1 MTQTTPITL
10 ANEFDL
16 LDNILKA
23 HDKKV
28 DRLFQ
33 KADKDN
39 LEEMIAFTGEQYV
52 DLFQALSTALQSID
66 FSLNVIKNEHKAKE
80 QNLFLQ
86 SAVNMLNAHSTW
98 INEVMEETGVNNPTF
113 DKLSQD
119 YMDISGDF
127 YLDLHRVAENI
138 IELTYNFD

>member
-1 MTQTTPITL
+1 MTQTTPTTL

-16 LDNILKA
+16 IDSILTK
-23 HDKKV
+23 HDEKV
-28 DRLFQ
+28 DRLFK

-52 DLFQALSTALQSID
+52 DLFQGLSKALQAID

-80 QNLFLQ
+80 QDLFLQ
-86 SAVNMLNAHSTW
+86 SAVNMLNAHSEWVNEAMEDTG
-98 INEVMEETGVNNPTF
+98 INDPEF
-113 DKLSQD
+113 DKLSQE
-119 YMDISGDF
+119 YMSISGEF
-127 YLDLHRVAENI
+127 YLDLHQVATNI

>member
-1 MTQTTPITL
+1 MTQTNPITL

-16 LDNILKA
+16 LDSILKA

-66 FSLNVIKNEHKAKE
+66 FSLNIIKNEHKAKE

-98 INEVMEETGVNNPTF
+98 INETMEETGVNNPTF
-113 DKLSQD
+113 DKLSKE

>member
-1 MTQTTPITL
+1 MTQTNPITL
-10 ANEFDL
+10 NNEFDL
-16 LDNILKA
+16 LDGILKA

-66 FSLNVIKNEHKAKE
+66 FSLNVIKDEHKAKE
-80 QNLFLQ
+80 QDLFLQ

-127 YLDLHRVAENI
+127 YLDLHRVAQNI

>member
-1 MTQTTPITL
+1 MTQTNPITL
-10 ANEFDL
+10 NNEFDL
-16 LDNILKA
+16 LDGILKA

-80 QNLFLQ
+80 QDLFLQ

-127 YLDLHRVAENI
+127 YLDLHRVAQNI

>member
-10 ANEFDL
+10 SNEFDL
-16 LDNILKA
+16 LDGILTK
-23 HDKKV
+23 HDEKV
-28 DRLFQ
+28 DKLLK

-52 DLFQALSTALQSID
+52 DLFSALTSSLKAIE
-66 FSLNVIKNEHKAKE
+66 FSLNAIHNEQKAKE
-80 QNLFLQ
+80 QDLFLQ

-98 INEVMEETGVNNPTF
+98 INEVMEETGVNSPTF

>member
-1 MTQTTPITL
+1 MTQTNPITL
-10 ANEFDL
+10 KNEFDL

-66 FSLNVIKNEHKAKE
+66 FSLNVIKNEHKEKE

>member
-1 MTQTTPITL
+1 MTQTNPITL

-16 LDNILKA
+16 LDSILKA

-52 DLFQALSTALQSID
+52 DLFQALSIALQSID

-98 INEVMEETGVNNPTF
+98 IDEVMEETRVNNPTF

>member
-1 MTQTTPITL
+1 MTQPITL

-16 LDNILKA
+16 LDSILTK
-23 HDKKV
+23 HDEKV
-28 DRLFQ
+28 DKLFK

-52 DLFQALSTALQSID
+52 DLFQGLSKALQAID

-80 QNLFLQ
+80 QELFLK
-86 SAVNMLNAHSTW
+86 SAVNMLNAHSEW
-98 INEVMEETGVNNPTF
+98 INTVMEEMGVNEPTF

-127 YLDLHRVAENI
+127 YLELHHTARSI

>member
-1 MTQTTPITL
+1 MTQPITL

-16 LDNILKA
+16 LDSILTK
-23 HDKKV
+23 HDEKV
-28 DRLFQ
+28 NKLFE

-52 DLFQALSTALQSID
+52 DLFGALTSSLKAIE
-66 FSLNVIKNEHKAKE
+66 FSLNAIKNERKAKE
-80 QNLFLQ
+80 QELFLK
-86 SAVNMLNAHSTW
+86 SAVNMLNAHSEW
-98 INEVMEETGVNNPTF
+98 INTVMEEMGVNEPTF

-127 YLDLHRVAENI
+127 YLDLHQVATNI

>member
-16 LDNILKA
+16 LDGILTK
-23 HDKKV
+23 HDEKV
-28 DRLFQ
+28 DKLFK

-52 DLFQALSTALQSID
+52 DLFSALTSSLKAIE
-66 FSLNVIKNEHKAKE
+66 FSLNAIHNEQKAKE
-80 QNLFLQ
+80 QELFLQ
-86 SAVNMLNAHSTW
+86 SAVNMLNAHSEW
-98 INEVMEETGVNNPTF
+98 INEAMEDTGMNSPEF
-113 DKLSQD
+113 DKLSQE
-119 YMDISGDF
+119 YMDISGEF
-127 YLDLHRVAENI
+127 YLDLHQVATNI

>member
-1 MTQTTPITL
+1 MTQTNPITL
-10 ANEFDL
+10 NNEFDL
-16 LDNILKA
+16 LDGILKA

-80 QNLFLQ
+80 QDLFLQ

-113 DKLSQD
+113 DKLSQE
-119 YMDISGDF
+119 YMDISGEF
-127 YLDLHRVAENI
+127 YLDLHQVATNI

>member
-1 MTQTTPITL
+1 MTQTNPITL

-16 LDNILKA
+16 IDSILKA

-98 INEVMEETGVNNPTF
+98 INEVMEETGVNNPEF

>member
-1 MTQTTPITL
+1 MTQTNPITL

-16 LDNILKA
+16 LDSILKT

-80 QNLFLQ
+80 QDLFLQ

>member
-1 MTQTTPITL
+1 MTQTNPITL

-16 LDNILKA
+16 LDSILKT

-80 QNLFLQ
+80 QDLFLQ

-113 DKLSQD
+113 DKLSQE
-119 YMDISGDF
+119 YMDISGEF
-127 YLDLHRVAENI
+127 YLDLHQVATNI

>member
-1 MTQTTPITL
+1 MTQTNPITL

-16 LDNILKA
+16 LDSILKT

>member
-1 MTQTTPITL
+1 MKQTTPITL

-16 LDNILKA
+16 LDSILNK
-23 HDKKV
+23 HDEKV
-28 DRLFQ
+28 NQLFE

-52 DLFQALSTALQSID
+52 DLFGTLAKSLKAIE
-66 FSLNVIKNEHKAKE
+66 FSLNAIHNENKAKE
-80 QNLFLQ
+80 QGLFLQ
-86 SAVNMLNAHSTW
+86 SAVNMLNAHSEW
-98 INEVMEETGVNNPTF
+98 VNEVVEETGINDPEF

-127 YLDLHRVAENI
+127 YLNLHQVAENI

>member
-1 MTQTTPITL
+1 MTQTNPITL
-10 ANEFDL
+10 ADEFDL
-16 LDNILKA
+16 LDSILKT

-80 QNLFLQ
+80 QDLFLQ

-98 INEVMEETGVNNPTF
+98 INEVMEETGVNSPTF

>member
-10 ANEFDL
+10 SNEFDL
-16 LDNILKA
+16 LDGILKT

-28 DRLFQ
+28 DSLFQ

>member
-23 HDKKV
+23 HDEKV
-28 DRLFQ
+28 DRLFK

-80 QNLFLQ
+80 QGLFLE
-86 SAVNMLNAHSTW
+86 SAVNMLNAHSEW
-98 INEVMEETGVNNPTF
+98 INEAMEETGVNEPTF
-113 DKLSQD
+113 DKLSQE
-119 YMDISGDF
+119 YMSISGQF
-127 YLDLHRVAENI
+127 YTDLHQVAENI

>member
-16 LDNILKA
+16 LDGILKA

-28 DRLFQ
+28 DRLFK

-52 DLFQALSTALQSID
+52 DLFSALTQSLKAIE
-66 FSLNVIKNEHKAKE
+66 FSLNAIKNKKKAKE

-98 INEVMEETGVNNPTF
+98 INETMEETGVNNPTF
-113 DKLSQD
+113 DKLSQE

-127 YLDLHRVAENI
+127 YLDLHQVAENI

>member
-16 LDNILKA
+16 LDGILKA

-28 DRLFQ
+28 DRLFK

-86 SAVNMLNAHSTW
+86 SAVNMLNAHSEW
-98 INEVMEETGVNNPTF
+98 INEAMEETGINDPEF
-113 DKLSQD
+113 DKLSQE
-119 YMDISGDF
+119 YMSISGDF
-127 YLDLHRVAENI
+127 YLDLHQVAENI

>member
-1 MTQTTPITL
+1 MTQTNPITL

-16 LDNILKA
+16 LDSILKT

-80 QNLFLQ
+80 QDLFLQ

-127 YLDLHRVAENI
+127 YLDLHRVAQNI

>member
-1 MTQTTPITL
+1 MTQTNPITL

-16 LDNILKA
+16 LDSILKT

-39 LEEMIAFTGEQYV
+39 LEEMIAFIGEQYV

-80 QNLFLQ
+80 QDLFLQ